1 MFKKG
6 FFDEYE
12 IDWKNLSI
20 LVSIIA
26 LIGLIGFSG
35 YKLYRIKNEYKISE
49 DLYEN
54 IAEEFVVIETETSLD
69 ASSPTTTTQ
78 DSVDPSKAGAETTEA
93 TKSNV
98 EPTSVPKPVSKS
110 VSKSVLS
117 VDFDKLKNKNQ
128 DVVAWLYSPGTVIN
142 YPVLQGSDNNQY
154 LRTTLEGKRQTA
166 GSIFIDYRNDKAF
179 GDYNTIVYG
188 HNMKNKSM
196 FGSLSSYEKQSY
208 YEKHPVMYLATPEKT
223 YEIELIAGFKT
234 TTESE
239 IYTQPSNFEETKAL
253 YATAKNKSSFKA
265 SSEIQEGDRLITL
278 STCSNGEDNSRY
290 VVVGKIK

>member
-1 MFKKG
+1 MFK

-26 LIGLIGFSG
+26 LVGLIGFSG
-35 YKLYRIKNEYKISE
+35 YKLFRIKNEYKISE
-49 DLYEN
+49 DFYED

-69 ASSPTTTTQ
+69 TSLEADNPKDNTN
-78 DSVDPSKAGAETTEA
+78 PSETDTETIKATE
-93 TKSNV
+93 S
-98 EPTSVPKPVSKS
+98 ESKPVSKP
-110 VSKSVLS
+110 VLS
-117 VDFDKLKNKNQ
+117 VDFDKLRNKNQ
-128 DVVAWLYSPGTVIN
+128 DVIAWLYIPDTVIN

-179 GDYNTIVYG
+179 SDYNTIVYG

-196 FGSLSSYEKQSY
+196 FGTLSSYEKQSY
-208 YEKHPVMYLATPEKT
+208 YEKHPIVYLATPEKT
-223 YEIELIAGFKT
+223 YEIELVAGFKT

-239 IYTQPSNFEETKAL
+239 IYTRPSDFEETKAL
-253 YATAKNKSSFKA
+253 YATAKNKSSFRA
-265 SSEIQEGDRLITL
+265 DSEIQEGDRLITL
-278 STCSNGEDNSRY
+278 STCSNGENNSRY

>member
-26 LIGLIGFSG
+26 LVGLIGFSG
-35 YKLYRIKNEYKISE
+35 YKLFRIKNEYKISE
-49 DLYEN
+49 NFYED
-54 IAEEFVVIETETSLD
+54 IAEEFVVIENKEKLDTSFPTDATKDSTSPSETD
-69 ASSPTTTTQ
+69 
-78 DSVDPSKAGAETTEA
+78 AETTE
-93 TKSNV
+93 TTESNV
-98 EPTSVPKPVSKS
+98 ESKP
-110 VSKSVLS
+110 VLS

-128 DVVAWLYSPGTVIN
+128 DVIAWLYIPDTVIN
-142 YPVLQGSDNNQY
+142 YPVLQGFDNNQY

-179 GDYNTIVYG
+179 SDYNTIVYG

-196 FGSLSSYEKQSY
+196 FGTLSSYEKQSY
-208 YEKHPVMYLATPEKT
+208 YEKHPVIYLATPEKT
-223 YEIELIAGFKT
+223 YEIELVAGFKT

-239 IYTQPSNFEETKAL
+239 IYTRPSDFEETKAL

-265 SSEIQEGDRLITL
+265 DSEIQEGDRLITL

>member
-1 MFKKG
+1 MFK

-35 YKLYRIKNEYKISE
+35 YKLFRIKNEYKISE
-49 DLYEN
+49 DFYED
-54 IAEEFVVIETETSLD
+54 IAEEFVVIETRAKLDTSFPTD
-69 ASSPTTTTQ
+69 APK
-78 DSVDPSKAGAETTEA
+78 DGVDPSETETIEVTE
-93 TKSNV
+93 
-98 EPTSVPKPVSKS
+98 SKS
-110 VSKSVLS
+110 KPVLS
-117 VDFDKLKNKNQ
+117 VDFDKLRNKNQ
-128 DVVAWLYSPGTVIN
+128 DVVAWLYIPDTVIN

-179 GDYNTIVYG
+179 SDYNTIVYG

-196 FGSLSSYEKQSY
+196 FGTLSSYEKQSY
-208 YEKHPVMYLATPEKT
+208 YEKHPVIYLATPEKT
-223 YEIELIAGFKT
+223 YEIELVAGFKT

-239 IYTQPSNFEETKAL
+239 IYMRPNDFEETKAL

-265 SSEIQEGDRLITL
+265 DSEIQEGDRLITL
-278 STCSNGEDNSRY
+278 STCANGEDNNRY